1 MKIGIVQT
9 RPVTGD
15 IQNNLIDH
23 LKMVERAVELEADAL
38 FFPELSITGYEP
50 KLSEELATK
59 VSDSL
64 FDPFQKLANDHSL
77 TIGIGMPTV
86 HSYGIRISMLL
97 FQAFTERSAYSK
109 QLLHKDELAYFC
121 SGNEQVLLK
130 STEQNIAIGICYETL
145 QEQHLINAQRSGA
158 DIYIASVAKSQAGV
172 DKAYRHFPKMAKE
185 LNMPI
190 LMCNSVGYCD
200 NFISAGKSAAWDSKG
215 ELIGQLSQVN
225 TGILVYD
232 TKLNT
237 LNISQ
242 W

>member
-1 MKIGIVQT
+1 MKIGIAQT
-9 RPVTGD
+9 RPLVGD
-15 IQNNLIDH
+15 IQHNLIDH
-23 LKMVERAVELEADAL
+23 LKMVESAVALEADAL

-50 KLSEELATK
+50 KLSDKLATK

-86 HSYGIRISMLL
+86 HSNGIRISMLL
-97 FQAFTERSAYSK
+97 FQAFAERSAYSK
-109 QLLHKDELAYFC
+109 QLLHKDELAYFI
-121 SGNEQVLLK
+121 SGNEQVLIN

-158 DIYIASVAKSQAGV
+158 DIYIASVAKSQTGV

-190 LMCNSVGYCD
+190 LMCNSVGHCD
-200 NFISAGKSAAWDSKG
+200 DFICAGNSAIWDSNG
-215 ELIGQLSQVN
+215 VLIGQLDQNN
-225 TGILVYD
+225 TGVLFYD
-232 TKLNT
+232 TTANKT
-237 LNISQ
+237 LSIT
-242 W
+242 